1 MATKKEIT
9 IEDKLTSL
17 YSLQLV
23 DSKLDSIAILKGE
36 LPEEVSDLEDT
47 IMGLNTR
54 ISRITEDTDELN
66 GRENE
71 QKERI
76 KNSESL
82 IEKYNKQLDDV
93 KNNREF
99 DALTK
104 ELSIQEIE
112 IKLSQKRILSVK
124 EDLKAKKELMDT
136 AQEKLVKLEESLGIK
151 KKELDAIIK
160 KTEKE
165 EKQLQKKSDKAR
177 VIISERL
184 LRAYD
189 RVRNNYRNGL
199 AVVGVERDSC
209 GGCFNKIPPQIQ
221 LELAQ
226 KKRIIV
232 CEHCGRILVDSE
244 ITEAAK

>member
-9 IEDKLTSL
+9 IEDKLSSL
-17 YSLQLV
+17 YSLQIC

-104 ELSIQEIE
+104 ELSIQEI
-112 IKLSQKRILSVK
+112 
-124 EDLKAKKELMDT
+124 
-136 AQEKLVKLEESLGIK
+136 
-151 KKELDAIIK
+151 
-160 KTEKE
+160 
-165 EKQLQKKSDKAR
+165 
-177 VIISERL
+177 
-184 LRAYD
+184 
-189 RVRNNYRNGL
+189 
-199 AVVGVERDSC
+199 
-209 GGCFNKIPPQIQ
+209 
-221 LELAQ
+221 
-226 KKRIIV
+226 
-232 CEHCGRILVDSE
+232 
-244 ITEAAK
+244 

>member
-124 EDLKAKKELMDT
+124 EELKAKKELMDT